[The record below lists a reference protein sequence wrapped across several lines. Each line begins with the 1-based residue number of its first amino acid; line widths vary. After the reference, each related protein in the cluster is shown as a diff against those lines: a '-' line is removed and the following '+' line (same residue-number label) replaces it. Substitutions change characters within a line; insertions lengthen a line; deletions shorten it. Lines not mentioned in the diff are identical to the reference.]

1 MREYKYVAYMA
12 SMLYVLFL
20 YPFLR
25 KELVILDYI
34 IRNKGGLYVKLNE
47 NGTPITCSESQKGL
61 FEYSKAN
68 NICNSLPKQLKKFN
82 FFVEAVPD
90 IQPKV
95 DQKLITT
102 NTYVPSEK
110 VTRWINK
117 LGQLE
122 DVLNEVDERNDEL
135 NGELSDVDLKLQDIL
150 HTIELS
156 DKCDMYKSWQM
167 INEIRDLRKQRRDI
181 KDEKL
186 VLSGIKSQGISY
198 LSRSSVQK
206 CVDGLS
212 KRKYRIRI
220 VEEEEET

>member
-1 MREYKYVAYMA
+1 MCY
-12 SMLYVLFL
+12 FL

-25 KELVILDYI
+25 KEMVFLDYI
-34 IRNKGGLYVKLNE
+34 IRNKSGLYVKLNE
-47 NGTPITCSESQKGL
+47 NGTPETCNESQRGL
-61 FEYSKAN
+61 FECSKAN

-82 FFVEAVPD
+82 FFVEAVPE
-90 IQPKV
+90 ISQKV
-95 DQKLITT
+95 DEQKVITT
-102 NTYVPSEK
+102 NTYVPSEN
-110 VTRWINK
+110 VTRWIEK

-122 DVLNEVDERNDEL
+122 DVLSEVSERYEEL

-167 INEIRDLRKQRRDI
+167 INEIRDLRKQRRNI

-186 VLSGIKSQGISY
+186 VLSGIKSQGITY
-198 LSRSSVQK
+198 LNRKSIQK

-212 KRKYRIRI
+212 NRKYRIRI
-220 VEEEEET
+220 VEEDEEA

>member
-1 MREYKYVAYMA
+1 MYAVH
-12 SMLYVLFL
+12 SIFL
-20 YPFLR
+20 YQFLR
-25 KELVILDYI
+25 KGDDFLDYV
-34 IRNKGGLYVKLNE
+34 IRNGAIFIKLNE
-47 NGTPITCSESQKGL
+47 SGRPVTCAESQKGL
-61 FEYSKAN
+61 FEYSKAK
-68 NICNSLPKQLKKFN
+68 NICASLPKTLKKMN
-82 FFVEAVPD
+82 FKVEAIPD

-95 DQKLITT
+95 ENQKVITT

-122 DVLNEVDERNDEL
+122 DVLNEADERNDEL

-150 HTIELS
+150 HNIELS
-156 DKCDMYKSWQM
+156 DKCDMYSAWQ
-167 INEIRDLRKQRRDI
+167 IVSQIRDLRKQRRNI

-186 VLSGIKSQGISY
+186 VLSGIKSQGITY
-198 LSRSSVQK
+198 LSRTSIQK

-220 VEEEEET
+220 VEEEEDL

>member
-1 MREYKYVAYMA
+1 MDYV
-12 SMLYVLFL
+12 
-20 YPFLR
+20 
-25 KELVILDYI
+25 
-34 IRNKGGLYVKLNE
+34 IRNKAGVFIKLNE
-47 NGTPITCSESQKGL
+47 NGSPITCNESQKGL

-68 NICNSLPKQLKKFN
+68 NICTSLPKTMKKMN
-82 FFVEAVPD
+82 FRVEAIPD

-95 DQKLITT
+95 EEQKVVTT
-102 NTYVPSEK
+102 NTYVPSEN
-110 VTRWINK
+110 VTRWIEK

-150 HTIELS
+150 HNIELCN
-156 DKCDMYKSWQM
+156 KCDMYTAWET
-167 INEIRDLRKQRRDI
+167 INCIRELRKKRREI

-186 VLSGIKSQGISY
+186 VLSGIKTQGITY
-198 LSRSSVQK
+198 LNRKSVQK

-220 VEEEEET
+220 VEEEEDL

>member
-1 MREYKYVAYMA
+1 M
-12 SMLYVLFL
+12 
-20 YPFLR
+20 
-25 KELVILDYI
+25 DYI
-34 IRNKGGLYVKLNE
+34 IRNKSGLYVKLNE
-47 NGTPITCSESQKGL
+47 NGTPETCNESQRGL
-61 FEYSKAN
+61 FECSKAN

-82 FFVEAVPD
+82 FFVEAVPE
-90 IQPKV
+90 IQPKIDEQNV
-95 DQKLITT
+95 ITT
-102 NTYVPSEK
+102 NTYVPSEN
-110 VTRWINK
+110 VTRWIEK

-122 DVLNEVDERNDEL
+122 DVLTEVSERDEEL

-156 DKCDMYKSWQM
+156 KRCDMYTAWET
-167 INEIRDLRKQRRDI
+167 INCIRELRKKRREI

-186 VLSGIKSQGISY
+186 VLSGIKTQGITY
-198 LSRSSVQK
+198 LSRTSVKK

>member
-1 MREYKYVAYMA
+1 MCY
-12 SMLYVLFL
+12 FL

-25 KELVILDYI
+25 KEMVFLDYI
-34 IRNKGGLYVKLNE
+34 IRNKSGLYVKLNE
-47 NGTPITCSESQKGL
+47 NGTPETCNESQRGL
-61 FEYSKAN
+61 FECSKAN

-82 FFVEAVPD
+82 FFVEAVPE
-90 IQPKV
+90 IQPKIDEQNV
-95 DQKLITT
+95 ITT
-102 NTYVPSEK
+102 NTYEPSDN
-110 VTRWINK
+110 VTRWINE
-117 LGQLE
+117 LGRCE
-122 DVLNEVDERNDEL
+122 DILSEASNRYEEL

-156 DKCDMYKSWQM
+156 KRCDMYTAWET
-167 INEIRDLRKQRRDI
+167 INCIRELRKKRREI

-186 VLSGIKSQGISY
+186 VLSGIKTQGITY
-198 LSRSSVQK
+198 LSRTSVKK